1 MAGRQ
6 LISIIER
13 EHGLVLRRV
22 LQTPCQCYTD
32 CVMKRLSQGA
42 MPPLAMQGKITDFR
56 SRSALPACP
65 DCSLQTAI
73 DRLAVPGIIIGHRFI
88 LPGDECALT
97 SEQRAASPAIKTRR
111 SSGAARIVA
120 AELLARAGHRAC
132 AVPKTR
138 SGAPVWPRGL
148 VGSLAHDS
156 QLAVAALAPRRKFAA
171 VGIDIEPAEPLPSE
185 LINVIATPSEQASLD
200 TYLYGGRLLFV
211 VKEAVYKAVASL
223 DRIFLDH
230 QDIEIDFAKGR
241 AVVRNGRTVGVRFL
255 ISNRL
260 LALAFIRAPAIQR
273 ARVADA

>member
-1 MAGRQ
+1 M
-6 LISIIER
+6 L
-13 EHGLVLRRV
+13 
-22 LQTPCQCYTD
+22 
-32 CVMKRLSQGA
+32 
-42 MPPLAMQGKITDFR
+42 PLAMQEQTTDFHF
-56 SRSALPACP
+56 RSAMPACP

-73 DRLAVPGIIIGHRFI
+73 ERLAVPGIIIGYRFI
-88 LPGDECALT
+88 SPGDECALT
-97 SEQRAASPAIKTRR
+97 SEQRAASPTIKTRR

-120 AELLARAGHRAC
+120 AELLARAGYRAC

-156 QLAVAALAPRRKFAA
+156 QLAVAAIAPRRKFAA
-171 VGIDIEPAEPLPSE
+171 VGIDIEPAELLPSE
-185 LINVIATPSEQASLD
+185 LIDVIATPLERASLE

-211 VKEAVYKAVASL
+211 AKEAAYKAVASL
-223 DRIFLDH
+223 DRVFLDH
-230 QDIEIDFAKGR
+230 ADIEVDFAKRR
-241 AVVRNGRTVGVRFL
+241 AIVRNGRTVGLRFC